1 MKNRLPRTR
10 ELAIFA
16 AMALICTLIV
26 AIIGKHEVGF
36 AVMGAPVFFV
46 GAMMGLRRS
55 GELATGAD
63 EPAEPE

>member
-16 AMALICTLIV
+16 AMALVCTLVV
-26 AIIGKHEVGF
+26 AITGKHEVGF
-36 AVMGAPVFFV
+36 AVLGAPVFFV